1 VRPLK
6 GRTANVAK
14 KKSKQLR
21 DMEST
26 LALLRPD
33 SPAVKEEKSFGNF
46 YVVTCATITK
56 SEYSEPLSLMSTVG
70 YTAKPVSSTFFPR
83 R

>member
-1 VRPLK
+1 LK

-46 YVVTCATITK
+46 YVVTHAVIAK
-56 SEYSEPLSLMSTVG
+56 SVIAEVHCRIHY
-70 YTAKPVSSTFFPR
+70 
-83 R
+83 

>member
-1 VRPLK
+1 MSASTTVRPLK
-6 GRTANVAK
+6 GRTAYSAK

-33 SPAVKEEKSFGNF
+33 NPAVKDEKSYGNF
-46 YVVTCATITK
+46 YVVTHSVITESKDSVLLLLK
-56 SEYSEPLSLMSTVG
+56 STG
-70 YTAKPVSSTFFPR
+70 
-83 R
+83 